1 MQGWYAL
8 SLGSN
13 RRHARYGSP
22 ERVLEAAFARLDRK
36 HVRLV
41 ARSATMQSRPLG
53 PSRRLFAN
61 AVALVETRFDPP
73 RLLKR
78 LKKIEWQFG
87 RRSGGARWS
96 SRVLDLD
103 IILWSG
109 GAWATPDLAVPH
121 LAFRSRSFV
130 LDPLVEIVPRW
141 RDPLTGLTIRQLKA
155 RLDRKRPAA

>member
-36 HVRLV
+36 QVRLK
-41 ARSATMQSRPLG
+41 ARSAIIRSRPLG
-53 PSRRLFAN
+53 PSRRDFAN
-61 AVALVETRFDPP
+61 AAALVETRFDPP
-73 RLLKR
+73 KLLKR
-78 LKKIEWQFG
+78 LKKIECQFG
-87 RRSGGARWS
+87 RQSGGARWS

-109 GAWATPDLAVPH
+109 GAWATPELAVPH
-121 LAFRSRSFV
+121 LGFRSRSFV
-130 LDPLVEIVPRW
+130 LDPLVTIVPRW

-155 RLDRKRPAA
+155 RLDRRRPAA

>member
-1 MQGWYAL
+1 MKGWYAL

-22 ERVLEAAFARLDRK
+22 ERVLEAAFARLDRN

-41 ARSATMQSRPLG
+41 ARSATIRSRPLG
-53 PSRRLFAN
+53 PSRRRFAN
-61 AVALVETRFDPP
+61 AVALVETPFDPP

-78 LKKIEWQFG
+78 LKKIESRFG
-87 RRSGGARWS
+87 RRPGGARWS
-96 SRVLDLD
+96 ARVIDLD

-121 LAFRSRSFV
+121 PAFRSRSFV
-130 LDPLVEIVPRW
+130 LDPLAKIAPRL

>member
-1 MQGWYAL
+1 M
-8 SLGSN
+8 
-13 RRHARYGSP
+13 R
-22 ERVLEAAFARLDRK
+22 
-36 HVRLV
+36 
-41 ARSATMQSRPLG
+41 SRPLG

-87 RRSGGARWS
+87 RRSSGARWA

-109 GAWATPDLAVPH
+109 GAWATPYLAVPH